1 MLRNRFDH
9 LLKLIK
15 TMILKKNAVRAPIPL
30 GERKSLMKYN
40 FLYFLKTLARFTI
53 VLARGES
60 QIISKSGKQL
70 YVKCG
75 NIH

>member
-1 MLRNRFDH
+1 
-9 LLKLIK
+9 
-15 TMILKKNAVRAPIPL
+15 MILKKNAVRAPIPP
-30 GERKSLMKYN
+30 GERNSLMKYN
-40 FLYFLKTLARFTI
+40 FHYFVKTLARFTI

-70 YVKCG
+70 YVKYG